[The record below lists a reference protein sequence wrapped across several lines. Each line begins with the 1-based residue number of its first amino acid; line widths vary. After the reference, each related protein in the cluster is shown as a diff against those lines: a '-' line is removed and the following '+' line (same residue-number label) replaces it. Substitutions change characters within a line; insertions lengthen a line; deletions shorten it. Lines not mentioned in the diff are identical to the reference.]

1 MKLKLN
7 SKLMVSIL
15 GVTIFIF
22 VLSLGYMALIMK
34 PVRLSDMEKTADS
47 YAGKYANLVRSYLTE
62 EIRVSRTMA
71 DQFETMQDYDAE
83 TKLQRTID
91 IQTKVFS
98 KYPYYQAIWMSWER
112 SNLSKEWK
120 KNYGRVR
127 INIFKTFG
135 KLVIERDS
143 MNTNGDTP
151 GSLYLQLKT
160 SKSEFLTEPYID
172 VFDGVSK
179 MVASVASP
187 VVINGRYAGLC
198 GIDIPMSRFNEIIN
212 KAESIYSSNIF
223 LISNEGVYVG
233 NKDHNELVGKS
244 IVDDFSNTNIDI
256 KSKIKE
262 GKPFSTNLNIKNEGD
277 YYYTFYPFTIAGTSH
292 PWMVGVAV
300 PREVIINQTNSNL
313 RSSFYVGGIGIL
325 LLIIVIFFISKNI
338 TNPLSKITNS
348 LELLSKGKINSVK
361 ELNIKRNDEI
371 GDIAN
376 SSNTLINNLTN
387 TAHFAREIGKGDL
400 DAKFEALSEE
410 DILGNALLE
419 MRTSLQR
426 AKEEEITRRK
436 NEEDQK
442 WATAGFAKFGELL
455 RNNADNMES
464 FTYNVISNLVKYT
477 NSNQGAIFLVDNE
490 NDSDTFLEMSSCYA
504 YDRKKFVD
512 KKIQAGENLVGQC
525 YLEAQTIYMTDIPDN
540 YVNITSGLGDSN
552 PRSLLITPLKF
563 NDHVY
568 GVIEIASFNE
578 FSQHQIDFIEKVS
591 ESIASTI
598 STVRVNIRTVTLLEE
613 SKLKSEELA
622 AQEEEMR
629 QNMEELQTTQEESAR
644 REVEMNGVLNALN
657 TSYLVGEL
665 DLDANIINL
674 NENALELLGISK
686 EKAEGHN
693 LRSFLQKDE
702 IEEFNKL
709 WEKVRNGETAKRQS
723 VVNRAKGKVVITE
736 SYSPI
741 LDEMD
746 EIYKVLNIGIEVDL
760 DFNNKI

>member
-22 VLSLGYMALIMK
+22 VLSLGYMAFIIK
-34 PVRLSDMEKTADS
+34 PIRLADMEKTAAS

-62 EIRVSRTMA
+62 EIKVSRTMA
-71 DQFETMQDYDAE
+71 DQFETMQSYDAE
-83 TKLQRTID
+83 TKLSRTVN
-91 IQTKVFS
+91 IQTKIFS

-112 SNLSKEWK
+112 SNLSTAWK
-120 KNYGRVR
+120 KNYGRIR
-127 INIFKTFG
+127 INIFKSSD
-135 KLVIERDS
+135 KVVIERDS

-160 SKSEFLTEPYID
+160 SKSEFLTEPYTD
-172 VFDGVSK
+172 VYDGESK

-198 GIDIPMSRFNEIIN
+198 GIDIPMSRFNDIIN
-212 KAESIYSSNIF
+212 EAENIYSSNIF
-223 LISNEGVYVG
+223 LISNKGIYVG
-233 NKDHNELVGKS
+233 NKEHNELVGKS
-244 IVDDFSNTNIDI
+244 IINDFSNTNIDI

-277 YYYTFYPFTIAGTSH
+277 FYYTFYPFTIAGTSH

-300 PREVIINQTNSNL
+300 PREVIINQTNSNF
-313 RSSFYVGGIGIL
+313 RSSFLVGGIGII

-400 DAKFEALSEE
+400 DAKFKALSEE
-410 DILGNALLE
+410 DVLGNALIE
-419 MRTSLQR
+419 MRDSLQR
-426 AKEEEITRRK
+426 AREEEETRRK
-436 NEEDQK
+436 NEEEQK
-442 WATAGFAKFGELL
+442 WATVGFAKFGELL
-455 RNNADNMES
+455 RNNTDNMES
-464 FTYNVISNLVKYT
+464 FTYNVISKLVKYT
-477 NSNQGAIFLVDNE
+477 NSNQGTIFLVNNE
-490 NDSDTFLEMSSCYA
+490 DDSDTFLEMSSCYA

-525 YLEAQTIYMTDIPDN
+525 YLEAQTIHMTDIPDN
-540 YVNITSGLGDSN
+540 YVSITSGLGDAN
-552 PRSLLITPLKF
+552 PRSLLITPLSF
-563 NDHVY
+563 NDNVY
-568 GVIEIASFNE
+568 GVIEMASFNK
-578 FSQHQIDFIEKVS
+578 FSQYQIDFIEKVA

-598 STVRVNIRTVTLLEE
+598 SSVKVNIKTVTLLEE

-644 REVEMNGVLNALN
+644 REIEMNGVLSALN

-665 DLDANIINL
+665 DINANILNL

-693 LRSFLQKDE
+693 LRSFIQDSELDK
-702 IEEFNKL
+702 FNTL
-709 WEKVRNGETAKRQS
+709 WEKVKNGETAKRQS

-746 EIYKVLNIGIEVDL
+746 EIYKVLNIGIEVDI
-760 DFNNKI
+760 DFDKNI

>member
-22 VLSLGYMALIMK
+22 VLSLGYMAFIIK
-34 PVRLSDMEKTADS
+34 PIRLADMEKTADS

-62 EIRVSRTMA
+62 EIKVSRTMA
-71 DQFETMQDYDAE
+71 DQFETMQSYDAE
-83 TKLQRTID
+83 TKLSRTVN
-91 IQTKVFS
+91 IQTKIFS

-120 KNYGRVR
+120 KNYGRIR
-127 INIFKTFG
+127 INIFKTSG
-135 KLVIERDS
+135 KVVIERDS

-160 SKSEFLTEPYID
+160 SKSEFLTEPYTD
-172 VFDGVSK
+172 VYDGESK

-187 VVINGRYAGLC
+187 VIINGRYAGLC
-198 GIDIPMSRFNEIIN
+198 GIDIPMSRFNDIIN
-212 KAESIYSSNIF
+212 EAENIYSSNIF
-223 LISNEGVYVG
+223 LISNKGIYVG
-233 NKDHNELVGKS
+233 NKEHNELVGKS
-244 IVDDFSNTNIDI
+244 IINDFSNTNIDI

-277 YYYTFYPFTIAGTSH
+277 FYYTFYPFTIAGTSH

-300 PREVIINQTNSNL
+300 PREVIINQTNSNF
-313 RSSFYVGGIGIL
+313 RSSFLVGGIGII

-400 DAKFEALSEE
+400 GAKFKALSEE
-410 DILGNALLE
+410 DMLGNALIE
-419 MRTSLQR
+419 MRDSLQR
-426 AKEEEITRRK
+426 AREEEETRRK
-436 NEEDQK
+436 NEEEQK
-442 WATAGFAKFGELL
+442 WATVGFAKFGELL
-455 RNNADNMES
+455 RNNTDNMES
-464 FTYNVISNLVKYT
+464 FTYNVISKLVKYT
-477 NSNQGAIFLVDNE
+477 NSNQGAIFLVNNE
-490 NDSDTFLEMSSCYA
+490 DDSETFLEMSSCYA

-525 YLEAQTIYMTDIPDN
+525 YLEAQTIHMTDIPDN
-540 YVNITSGLGDSN
+540 YVSITSGLGDAN
-552 PRSLLITPLKF
+552 PRSLLITPLSF
-563 NDHVY
+563 NDNVY
-568 GVIEIASFNE
+568 GVIEMASFNK
-578 FSQHQIDFIEKVS
+578 FSQYQIDFIEKVA

-598 STVRVNIRTVTLLEE
+598 SSVKVNIKTVTLLEE

-644 REVEMNGVLNALN
+644 REIEMNGVLSALN

-665 DLDANIINL
+665 DINANILNL

-693 LRSFLQKDE
+693 LRSFIQDSELDK
-702 IEEFNKL
+702 FNTL
-709 WEKVRNGETAKRQS
+709 WEKVKNGETAKRQS

-746 EIYKVLNIGIEVDL
+746 EIYKVLNIGIEVDI
-760 DFNNKI
+760 DFDKNI